1 MGAVTLFLIALV
13 PLYSI
18 QRPVEIGAIE
28 GLNLQLIE
36 ASYGPLVS
44 GDVISQPLG
53 HVATGLSEVDIYA
66 ATGGHSHLAPWQMRL
81 LDSEA
86 VLRQGT
92 ANVISE
98 NGDVAHV
105 RFAFVP
111 VAGSAA
117 RDLRLEIT
125 APDATSDN
133 AMYLFVVAKP
143 NGGPRATANGHAT
156 GFVTPMG
163 FRFGALEPLQAQA
176 GQAVQRASQYRP
188 EPFKGGVLLAI
199 LTVGLLLAIAFLLA
213 ISL

>member
-1 MGAVTLFLIALV
+1 MAQPGTARWCAPRSVSLAEELRAWADPVAGMPLQFAALV
-13 PLYSI
+13 
-18 QRPVEIGAIE
+18 
-28 GLNLQLIE
+28 
-36 ASYGPLVS
+36 
-44 GDVISQPLG
+44 
-53 HVATGLSEVDIYA
+53 VATTVA
-66 ATGGHSHLAPWQMRL
+66 A
-81 LDSEA
+81 
-86 VLRQGT
+86 
-92 ANVISE
+92 
-98 NGDVAHV
+98 
-105 RFAFVP
+105 VP

-176 GQAVQRASQYRP
+176 GQALQRASQYRP